1 MNGRF
6 AWAVL
11 LFVLL
16 AAAVGVVS
24 YNAGVSHAL
33 AVAPAAGAPAAGA
46 VPFVIVRPWGWGW
59 GFGPLFFLGFWF
71 LMFAVFRGLFWG
83 GMYRRRGYGP
93 GWREQ
98 AFDEWHRRAH
108 QEMNTKS

>member
-6 AWAVL
+6 GWAVL
-11 LFVLL
+11 LFVLM

-33 AVAPAAGAPAAGA
+33 ATNGNY
-46 VPFVIVRPWGWGW
+46 RPWGWGL
-59 GFGPLFFLGFWF
+59 GFGPIFLLGFWF
-71 LMFAVFRGLFWG
+71 LMLAAFRGLFWMG
-83 GMYRRRGYGP
+83 RYRRCGYGP
-93 GWREQ
+93 GWRHD

-108 QEMNTKS
+108 EEMNKKS